1 MVCSCTLLP
10 KIKNNTLRKVQNR
23 QFWLQHFIPW
33 QQHNWLF
40 TDTDLTKLAAD
51 GKSGK
56 TSFSLASAIFVSQ
69 TFRTVSMEENKSA
82 NWLKLFKMYQH
93 YCPPRPGI
101 KKIIAKRDS
110 YFIPTVNPDCTRC
123 GLEKIC
129 QKGVKSIAQYH
140 IRLLLQIVKYRLGIR
155 ICNRYTWPVFACI
168 VLCSFLRLPSA

>member
-23 QFWLQHFIPW
+23 QFWLQHFNIPW

-82 NWLKLFKMYQH
+82 NWSKLFKMYQH
-93 YCPPRPGI
+93 HCSPRPGM
-101 KKIIAKRDS
+101 KKSLQNVTAILFLRSTPTALAADWRKYVKR
-110 YFIPTVNPDCTRC
+110 
-123 GLEKIC
+123 GLN
-129 QKGVKSIAQYH
+129 
-140 IRLLLQIVKYRLGIR
+140 RLLNTTFVYGFR
-155 ICNRYTWPVFACI
+155 
-168 VLCSFLRLPSA
+168 